1 MAGGKQGSVP
11 NAGKRSQFWG
21 HSCGEGDS
29 PYPVAWISSVGNLK
43 RIELSPCLWTS
54 LPRSW
59 FDVPRGSHG
68 AHTEVLAHLGWTE
81 LRRNTSWTACAE
93 KVLFAGNED
102 YRVGWIKA
110 KLSDSSW
117 RSFTPPFIWE
127 GLTAAGSDIWSGVSG
142 RHVAC
147 LHSATSGPPAVV
159 PGSHLIFHLPWWC
172 KTEFQCSHFEK
183 NTLPRIK
190 SGLWFPNTE
199 VSRCLSKCDRCSNV
213 TISFS
218 QVCENRGGGSVTWN
232 MADRQV
238 CPNSHPCCRPHG
250 SNIHCT
256 VPQWSGRETGEWK
269 QNRATQ

>member
-1 MAGGKQGSVP
+1 M
-11 NAGKRSQFWG
+11 
-21 HSCGEGDS
+21 
-29 PYPVAWISSVGNLK
+29 
-43 RIELSPCLWTS
+43 
-54 LPRSW
+54 
-59 FDVPRGSHG
+59 
-68 AHTEVLAHLGWTE
+68 EVLHPT
-81 LRRNTSWTACAE
+81 
-93 KVLFAGNED
+93 F
-102 YRVGWIKA
+102 Y
-110 KLSDSSW
+110 
-117 RSFTPPFIWE
+117 IWE

-142 RHVAC
+142 QHVAC
-147 LHSATSGPPAVV
+147 LHSATSGSPAVV

-213 TISFS
+213 TISLS

-256 VPQWSGRETGEWK
+256 VPHGVGGRQANGSKIGQHSNTRDTARSPGWQELHLAIPLLCSSCSGLKEGFFVLFFFPFFDYVVTDLTVNLIFVNMLSY
-269 QNRATQ
+269 QNC